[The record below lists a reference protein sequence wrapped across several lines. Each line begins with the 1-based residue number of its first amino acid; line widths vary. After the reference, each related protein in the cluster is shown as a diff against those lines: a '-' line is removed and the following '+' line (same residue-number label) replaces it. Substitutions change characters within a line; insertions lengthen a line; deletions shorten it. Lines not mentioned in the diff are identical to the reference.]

1 MTESISS
8 KEYREMIGG
17 NTNAMLSNRVNNKR
31 ISVEQ
36 YELLLSGN
44 EIGSSENKGPA
55 KYRNEKVI
63 YNGMKFD
70 SKGELNRWCELVL
83 LEKAG
88 QINTLARQVRFC
100 VQEKQG
106 KTRGIYWVP
115 DFCYFQPNGQAVIED
130 FKSEITAKQASFRMK
145 VKLCKEKYPVY
156 KILISSLEGVKE
168 WK

>member
-1 MTESISS
+1 MIAKYSI
-8 KEYREMIGG
+8 
-17 NTNAMLSNRVNNKR
+17 AMRSNRVNNER
-31 ISVEQ
+31 ISIDQ
-36 YELLLSGN
+36 YKLLLSGKK
-44 EIGSSENKGPA
+44 IDSSENKGQA

-63 YNGMKFD
+63 YKGMKFD

-115 DFCYFQPNGQAVIED
+115 DFCYFQAEGKAVLED

-145 VKLCKEKYPVY
+145 VKLCKEKYAVY
-156 KILISSLEGVKE
+156 KILISSLEGVIE

>member
-1 MTESISS
+1 MTSA
-8 KEYREMIGG
+8 EYRQMIGC
-17 NTNAMLSNRVNNKR
+17 NPPSEIHDKVNKEKIDMKWYKLSGIKKKIDCCGNKR
-31 ISVEQ
+31 H
-36 YELLLSGN
+36 
-44 EIGSSENKGPA
+44 A
-55 KYRNEKVI
+55 KYRNEKVV

-83 LEKAG
+83 LQKAG

-130 FKSEITAKQASFRMK
+130 FKSPETAKKADFRMK
-145 VKLCKEKYPVY
+145 VKLCKEKYPQY
-156 KILISSLEGVKE
+156 KILISSDEGVKV

>member
-1 MTESISS
+1 MIASNSS
-8 KEYREMIGG
+8 AMPSKCVNKE
-17 NTNAMLSNRVNNKR
+17 R
-31 ISVEQ
+31 ISVDQ
-36 YELLLSGN
+36 YKLLLSSKK
-44 EIGSSENKGPA
+44 IDSSENKGPT
-55 KYRNEKVI
+55 KFRNVKVV

-115 DFCYFQPNGQAVIED
+115 DFCYFQSDGQAVIED
-130 FKSEITAKQASFRMK
+130 FKSPETANKADFRMK
-145 VKLCKEKYPVY
+145 VKLCNEKYQVY
-156 KILISSLEGVKE
+156 RILISSAEWVKE

>member
-1 MTESISS
+1 MIAKYSI
-8 KEYREMIGG
+8 
-17 NTNAMLSNRVNNKR
+17 AMRSNRVNNER
-31 ISVEQ
+31 ISIDQ
-36 YELLLSGN
+36 YKLLLSGKK
-44 EIGSSENKGPA
+44 IDSSENKGPA
-55 KYRNEKVI
+55 KYRNEKVE

-83 LEKAG
+83 LQKSGVINELYR
-88 QINTLARQVRFC
+88 QIRFC

-115 DFCYFQPNGQAVIED
+115 DFCYFQSDGQAVIED